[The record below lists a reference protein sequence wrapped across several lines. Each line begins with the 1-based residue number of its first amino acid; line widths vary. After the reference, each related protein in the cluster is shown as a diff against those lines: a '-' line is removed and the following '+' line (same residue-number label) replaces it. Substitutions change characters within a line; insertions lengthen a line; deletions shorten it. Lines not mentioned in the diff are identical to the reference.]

1 MQEGKVVAYASRQL
15 RPHELNYP
23 THDLELAAVVHALK
37 IWRHFLI
44 GNRCKVFSD
53 HKSLKYL
60 FTQPDLNLRQR
71 RWLELI
77 TDYDIGLNYTP
88 GKANVVAD
96 ALSRKAYCNNLV
108 IKEEQPHLYK
118 ELKQLNLHVVEY
130 GFLAFLEV
138 KPSLE
143 DQIKAAQVTSYGIQR
158 IKEKV
163 KTGVVSAFSE
173 DEHGVLWFGG
183 RLVVPKD
190 EELKKL
196 ILQEAHD
203 SPLSIHPGST
213 KMYQDLRQR
222 FWWTRMKRE
231 IAKFVAECDTCC
243 RVKAEH
249 QRPAGMLQPLPIPE
263 WKWEEIGMDFIVGLP
278 KTQKGHDAI
287 WVVVDRLSKVAHFI
301 PVKTTYKVSQLVELY
316 IARIV
321 CLHGVPKR
329 IVSDRGSQFTNRFWK
344 ALHDAMGTRL
354 SFSTAYHPQTGGQ
367 TERTNQI
374 LEDMLRACILS
385 FGANWEKSLP
395 YAEFS
400 YNNGYQSSL
409 GMSPFEALYGR
420 RCRTPLN
427 WSETGERQ
435 LFGPDLI
442 KEAEEQVRV
451 IRDRLR
457 AAQSRQ
463 KSYSDPKHRDVTYE
477 PGEKAYLR
485 VTPFKGTHR
494 FQVTGKL
501 APRYI
506 GPYKILAR
514 RGAVAYELE
523 LPSSLSTVH
532 NVFHVSQL
540 RKCPASTEEVR
551 AEDLNLKEDLTYQEH
566 PIRILE
572 EAERKTRRRS
582 LKFLKVQWSNHTE
595 KEATWEREDLL
606 QAEYPS
612 LFSNR

>member
-1 MQEGKVVAYASRQL
+1 
-15 RPHELNYP
+15 
-23 THDLELAAVVHALK
+23 
-37 IWRHFLI
+37 
-44 GNRCKVFSD
+44 
-53 HKSLKYL
+53 
-60 FTQPDLNLRQR
+60 
-71 RWLELI
+71 
-77 TDYDIGLNYTP
+77 
-88 GKANVVAD
+88 
-96 ALSRKAYCNNLV
+96 
-108 IKEEQPHLYK
+108 
-118 ELKQLNLHVVEY
+118 
-130 GFLAFLEV
+130 
-138 KPSLE
+138 
-143 DQIKAAQVTSYGIQR
+143 
-158 IKEKV
+158 
-163 KTGVVSAFSE
+163 
-173 DEHGVLWFGG
+173 
-183 RLVVPKD
+183 
-190 EELKKL
+190 
-196 ILQEAHD
+196 
-203 SPLSIHPGST
+203 
-213 KMYQDLRQR
+213 
-222 FWWTRMKRE
+222 
-231 IAKFVAECDTCC
+231 
-243 RVKAEH
+243 
-249 QRPAGMLQPLPIPE
+249 MLQPLPIPE

-329 IVSDRGSQFTNRFWK
+329 IVSDRGSQFTNHFWK
-344 ALHDAMGTRL
+344 ALHEAMGTRI

-374 LEDMLRACILS
+374 LEDMLRACVLS
-385 FGANWEKSLP
+385 FGTNWEKSLP

-457 AAQSRQ
+457 MAQSRQ

-494 FQVTGKL
+494 FQVKGKL

-506 GPYKILAR
+506 GPYKILAK

-540 RKCPASTEEVR
+540 RKCPAPTEEVR
-551 AEDLNLKEDLTYQEH
+551 AEDLNLKEDLTYREH
-566 PIRILE
+566 PVRILE
-572 EAERKTRRRS
+572 EAERKTRRRTI
-582 LKFLKVQWSNHTE
+582 KFLKVQWSNHTE